1 MIDFTAMPSPGP
13 AGRVCSAVSQA
24 ALRGAVPPRF
34 GRAVNADP
42 PGTGEPFPREP
53 GGRLGVPC
61 PTVALGVIGNRQLVR
76 RVRQMTGRGDSL
88 FSEMENMFVL
98 VLLGVL
104 ALVVGG
110 CVCVVWA
117 ERGGPRWVRAVASVT
132 LAAGEL
138 LRQSDRSRSRS
149 MSRTGGDGD

>member
-1 MIDFTAMPSPGP
+1 MA
-13 AGRVCSAVSQA
+13 
-24 ALRGAVPPRF
+24 
-34 GRAVNADP
+34 
-42 PGTGEPFPREP
+42 
-53 GGRLGVPC
+53 
-61 PTVALGVIGNRQLVR
+61 
-76 RVRQMTGRGDSL
+76 
-88 FSEMENMFVL
+88 NMFVL

-117 ERGGPRWVRAVASVT
+117 ERGGPRWVRAVASAT

-138 LRQSDRSRSRS
+138 LRQSDRSRRRS